1 MFMSL
6 FSFLLFLI
14 FSNSL
19 LAEVDIEFL
28 KQKYPKC
35 ENENYRHDCF
45 DEFSDTDSQGIGYF
59 RNNSL
64 WDGQYF
70 QNDILTFEFVNGE
83 RITKSF
89 CEEKDDGWVVCPS
102 GNRSKAI
109 EGGYYD
115 SEGRGQG
122 KFITEYSDGSKHVGE
137 WKDNLKHGQGTMT
150 WPDTEKY
157 EGKWKDGKY
166 NAKGYVLS
174 EKYAGEFKDNNYNG
188 QGTMTF
194 PDGRIQEGQW
204 RNGKYVGKK

>member
-1 MFMSL
+1 MKKIVSL
-6 FSFLLFLI
+6 FSFLFFLI

-45 DEFSDTDSQGIGYF
+45 DEFSDTDSQKIGYF

-89 CEEKDDGWVVCPS
+89 CEKKDDGWVVCPS

-115 SEGRGQG
+115 SENRGQG

-150 WPDTEKY
+150 WT
-157 EGKWKDGKY
+157 DG
-166 NAKGYVLS
+166 NRLPRVQV
-174 EKYAGEFKDNNYNG
+174 D
-188 QGTMTF
+188 
-194 PDGRIQEGQW
+194 
-204 RNGKYVGKK
+204 